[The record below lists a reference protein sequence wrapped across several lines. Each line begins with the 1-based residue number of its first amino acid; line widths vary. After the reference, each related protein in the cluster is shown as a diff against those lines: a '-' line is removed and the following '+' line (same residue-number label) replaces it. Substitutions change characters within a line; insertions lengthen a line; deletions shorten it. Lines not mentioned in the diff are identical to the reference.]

1 MALVLTLHPTLL
13 SHMSDQDMQDF
24 SLQYQY
30 NINQTSCENICFGY
44 FFDWA
49 NQKIHYHLYSNR
61 LKFSNFRE
69 FHVIQSNKE
78 KGEEGRAQA
87 LKDLMATNIIVINE
101 LCVYFWVCHS
111 EDNIHMREVHVDNY
125 KYENEL
131 AFFIQ
136 LLNKTTFQE
145 IGARK
150 TVTIENPLL
159 DSPTEEEVA
168 NDVIRVDV
176 RHS

>member
-1 MALVLTLHPTLL
+1 
-13 SHMSDQDMQDF
+13 MSTVF
-24 SLQYQY
+24 L
-30 NINQTSCENICFGY
+30 
-44 FFDWA
+44 
-49 NQKIHYHLYSNR
+49 
-61 LKFSNFRE
+61 
-69 FHVIQSNKE
+69 
-78 KGEEGRAQA
+78 
-87 LKDLMATNIIVINE
+87 VINE
-101 LCVYFWVCHS
+101 PCVYFWVCLS

-125 KYENEL
+125 KYEDEL

-145 IGARK
+145 IAARK

>member
-1 MALVLTLHPTLL
+1 M
-13 SHMSDQDMQDF
+13 F
-24 SLQYQY
+24 W
-30 NINQTSCENICFGY
+30 I

-61 LKFSNFRE
+61 LKFPNFRE

-125 KYENEL
+125 KYEDEL
-131 AFFIQ
+131 AFFTQ

-159 DSPTEEEVA
+159 VSPTEEEVA
-168 NDVIRVDV
+168 NDAIRVDM